1 MFRMTLD
8 SLIVVY
14 LVILLGGLF
23 LVWVAAELFQRGRDK
38 RRRKNFVV
46 CGICELPF
54 EDTSGED
61 LVSCPG
67 CGALN
72 ERGSVREI

>member
-1 MFRMTLD
+1 MNLD

-14 LVILLGGLF
+14 LVILLGGLA
-23 LVWVAAELFQRGRDK
+23 LVWIAAEIFQRGKEKK
-38 RRRKNFVV
+38 RRRNFVV
-46 CGICELPF
+46 CSICEHAF
-54 EDTSGED
+54 EDTSEEE

-72 ERGSVREI
+72 ERESVREI